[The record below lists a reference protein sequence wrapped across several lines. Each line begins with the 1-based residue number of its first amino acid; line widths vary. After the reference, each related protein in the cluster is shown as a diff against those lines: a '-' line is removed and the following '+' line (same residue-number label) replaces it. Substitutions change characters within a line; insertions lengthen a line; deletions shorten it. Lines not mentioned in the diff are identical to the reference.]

1 MYINFWYPMAT
12 GAELTDKPVKVCC
25 MGLDFVLFRDSA
37 GAARCLANTC
47 VHRGGSLA
55 GGKTKGDCVQC
66 PYHGWEFDGD
76 GVCHRIPSL
85 GSDARIPARARTD
98 AYPVQERW
106 GIVFAFLG
114 DLPQEE
120 RPPLLEV
127 AEEGR
132 DGWRLT
138 MQNYE
143 LKSNYQRSIENGL
156 DPAHNEFV
164 HDTHGY
170 QGENEGY
177 KVNEMRIEERGEWGR
192 GFWHTFNSPK
202 LPEGEMRKLRDF
214 EGDLEAGT
222 GHHGPNQLWTYIH
235 VTKENWFHQY
245 AWERPIDD
253 ETSWIYLVTARNC
266 AIDPAQDDYIKE
278 RNWYVAQ
285 QDITIV
291 EDLHPIVTPETNTK
305 EFMTP
310 ADQVIVMYRD
320 KLSDWEARGW
330 RIDFEKIQADSR
342 KVAYAIPGP
351 ARREQKSWVID
362 SAPVIDASQSR
373 RRTAEPVSRSA

>member
-1 MYINFWYPMAT
+1 MYINFWYPMAV
-12 GAELTDKPVKVCC
+12 GDELADTPVKVRC
-25 MGLDFVLFRDSA
+25 MGLDFVLFRDGS
-37 GAARCLANTC
+37 GQARCLSNTC
-47 VHRGGSLA
+47 VHRGGSLG
-55 GGKTKGDCVQC
+55 GGKVTGNCVQC

-76 GVCHRIPSL
+76 GRCHRIPSL
-85 GSDARIPARARTD
+85 GADARIPARTRVD

-114 DLPQEE
+114 DLPEGE

-127 AEEGR
+127 AEDGQ

-138 MQNYE
+138 MQHYE
-143 LKSNYQRSIENGL
+143 LKSNYQRSVENGL

-164 HDTHGY
+164 HDTHGF
-170 QGENEGY
+170 QGENEEY

-202 LPEGEMRKLRDF
+202 LPEGELRKLRDY

-235 VTKENWFHQY
+235 VSPENWFHQY

-266 AIDPAQDDYIKE
+266 ALDPAQDEFIKE
-278 RNWYVAQ
+278 RNWYVAR

-291 EDLHPIVTPETNTK
+291 EDLHPVVTPETNTR

-310 ADQVIVMYRD
+310 SDQVILMYRD
-320 KLSDWEARGW
+320 KLKSWEARGW
-330 RIDFEKIQADSR
+330 RIDFDRLRKTSR
-342 KVAYAIPGP
+342 QVAYVIPGP
-351 ARREQKSWVID
+351 ARREQKGWVL
-362 SAPVIDASQSR
+362 DAVPLSDGKPR
-373 RRTAEPVSRSA
+373 RPHLEATG